1 MEKNVNVDVVTNNV
15 VTNNVADSTT
25 ANAPVPESV
34 PTTAEEQGYSYAS
47 MNKGA
52 NEILKATRTIN
63 QCVKLFNG
71 ILNEKYTIGKETRT
85 FKDWFKIC
93 GVPFTGNGGLT
104 AKNLL
109 SVWPYKEE
117 SKTGTICKMYKNVP
131 AYIVG
136 GDGDKPELIPVYA
149 FDGAKWNK
157 VSRMELVVIEKWSA
171 DVVLRGL
178 LQGAFP
184 KKIAEKVEKS
194 LTAWNEL
201 EEIFTFEKRNDKGG
215 VNNKAIKAQKNSV
228 NF

>member
-1 MEKNVNVDVVTNNV
+1 M
-15 VTNNVADSTT
+15 NNVADSTT
-25 ANAPVPESV
+25 ANASVPESV
-34 PTTAEEQGYSYAS
+34 PTTAEEQGYSYTS

-52 NEILKATRTIN
+52 SEILKATRTIN

-71 ILNEKYTIGKETRT
+71 ILGEKYTIGKETRT
-85 FKDWFKIC
+85 FKNWFQIC
-93 GVPFTGNGGLT
+93 GVPFAGNGGLT

-117 SKTGTICKMYKNVP
+117 SKNGTICKMYKNVP
-131 AYIVG
+131 GYIVG
-136 GDGDKPELIPVYA
+136 GDNDKPELIPVYA

-171 DVVLRGL
+171 DVILRGL

-184 KKIAEKVEKS
+184 KRIAEKVEKS

-201 EEIFTFEKRNDKGG
+201 EEMFTFKKCNDKGG
-215 VNNKAIKAQKNSV
+215 INNKAIKVQKNSV